1 MNSKRRRTQP
11 LLLFDKMCIIFGIRR
26 FDISSPSRHYHYS
39 SCCYC
44 ELALLYLNSF
54 FFFSS
59 LFPCRRLCTF
69 STFIVLLLVL
79 LLFIMIIIIVV
90 DFILFYSPSPS
101 YLHVRCLL
109 LSNVV
114 FIMQILPYHSAF
126 DRVLLLPYLLSN

>member
-1 MNSKRRRTQP
+1 MNNKRRRTRP
-11 LLLFDKMCIIFGIRR
+11 LLLFDKMCTSIIFGIHR
-26 FDISSPSRHYHYS
+26 FDTSSPSRHYHYS

-90 DFILFYSPSPS
+90 DIILLYSPSPSPSPSPS
-101 YLHVRCLL
+101 YLHVHRLL
-109 LSNVV
+109 LSYVV
-114 FIMQILPYHSAF
+114 FIMQKNYDFWFCS
-126 DRVLLLPYLLSN
+126 Y